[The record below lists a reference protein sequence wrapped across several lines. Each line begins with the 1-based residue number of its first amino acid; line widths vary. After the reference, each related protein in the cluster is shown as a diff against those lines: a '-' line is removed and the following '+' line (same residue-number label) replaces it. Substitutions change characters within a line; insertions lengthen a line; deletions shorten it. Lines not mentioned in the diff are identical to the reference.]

1 MCCRLTG
8 FIWWGGIHVGYR
20 KTSLFDRILRCCLEV
35 SVQACVHV
43 GTWYFIENNILWN
56 LYDDEVMELFY
67 MCLRKDLN
75 GMVQRVSFKRS
86 FLVIFKY
93 G

>member
-1 MCCRLTG
+1 MTG
-8 FIWWGGIHVGYR
+8 FIWLDVRHVGYR

-35 SVQACVHV
+35 SVQARVHV

-56 LYDDEVMELFY
+56 FYDDEVMELFY
-67 MCLRKDLN
+67 KCLRKDLN
-75 GMVQRVSFKRS
+75 GMVQRVSVKRG